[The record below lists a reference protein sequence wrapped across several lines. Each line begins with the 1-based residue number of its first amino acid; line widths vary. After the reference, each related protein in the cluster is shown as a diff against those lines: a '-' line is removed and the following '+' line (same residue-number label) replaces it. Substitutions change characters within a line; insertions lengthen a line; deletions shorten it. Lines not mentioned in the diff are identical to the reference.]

1 METAMADAESLLKAI
16 FDLPVLSP
24 VVARIAAVVS
34 NPESPV
40 AAVVDA
46 LKLDPVVNGKVLK
59 LANSAYVGIPR
70 TISSVKNAVVLLGQK
85 RIYSLVLATTV
96 LSALRAGRDLPFS
109 LYRFW
114 KHSITVAMIAE
125 SIAKHLKRYGPIDTE
140 DVFSAGMLHD
150 IGKLVLGI
158 WDAKALQSCVQESI
172 AANVPFYSVEHESTS
187 HTRVG
192 GALCDRWNFP
202 HALKSAVLL
211 HHAPD
216 QASEFRRLVSI
227 VHISDVMAHI
237 IGFSTFE
244 REQLPQ
250 PSAIAASE
258 VQLPPERLR
267 VIADDA
273 LKNEKKIESFI
284 NFLI

>member
-1 METAMADAESLLKAI
+1 MDETESLIKAI
-16 FDLPVLSP
+16 RDLPVLSP
-24 VVARIAAVVS
+24 VAGRIAQVVS
-34 NPESPV
+34 NAESSV
-40 AAVVDA
+40 IAVVDA
-46 LKLDPVVNGKVLK
+46 LKLDPVISGKVLK
-59 LANSAYVGIPR
+59 LANSAYVGIPH

-85 RIYSLVLATTV
+85 RIQSLVIAITV
-96 LSALRAGRDLPFS
+96 LSALKAGRDLPFS

-125 SIAKHLKRYGPIDTE
+125 SVARHLKRYSPIDTE

-158 WDAKALQSCVQESI
+158 WNPAALEQSVRESI
-172 AANVPFYSVEHESTS
+172 SKNMPFYAVEDPSTS
-187 HTRVG
+187 HTKAG
-192 GALCDRWNFP
+192 GVLCDHWNFP
-202 HALKSAVLL
+202 QTLKSAIML
-211 HHAPD
+211 HHTPE
-216 QASEFRRLVSI
+216 QAAESRRLVSI
-227 VHISDVMAHI
+227 VHLSDVMAHI
-237 IGFSTFE
+237 IGFSVFE
-244 REQLPQ
+244 REALPQ
-250 PSAIAASE
+250 PSALAASD

>member
-1 METAMADAESLLKAI
+1 MDNADSLTKAI
-16 FDLPVLSP
+16 RDLPVLSP

-40 AAVVDA
+40 SAVVDA

-85 RIYSLVLATTV
+85 RIHSLVLATTV
-96 LSALRAGRDLPFS
+96 LSSLRAGHDLPFS

-114 KHSITVAMIAE
+114 KHSIMVSMIAE
-125 SIAKHLKRYGPIDTE
+125 SVAKHLKRYSPIDTE
-140 DVFSAGMLHD
+140 DIFSAGMLHD

-158 WDAKALQSCVQESI
+158 WNARVLEAHVQKSVL
-172 AANVPFYSVEHESTS
+172 ANVPFYTVEEASAS
-187 HTRVG
+187 HTRAG
-192 GALCDRWNFP
+192 GALCDHWNFP
-202 HALKSAVLL
+202 QALKSAVCL
-211 HHAPD
+211 HHAPED
-216 QASEFRRLVSI
+216 AAEFRRCVSI

-244 REQLPQ
+244 REPLPL
-250 PSAIAASE
+250 PSSAAARE

-284 NFLI
+284 DFLI